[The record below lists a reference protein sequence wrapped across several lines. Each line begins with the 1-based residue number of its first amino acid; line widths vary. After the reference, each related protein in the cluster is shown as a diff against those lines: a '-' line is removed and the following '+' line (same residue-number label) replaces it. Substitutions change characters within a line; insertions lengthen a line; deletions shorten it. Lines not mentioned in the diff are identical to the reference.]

1 MRALGSLRVAR
12 ASPSDDARVVGRVQ
26 RDPRLRAQ
34 GRALDAARRRASLRR
49 RRAASPTTARSRCCA
64 RSTPSAGARDGAR
77 DRPDDAREARD
88 PGHHSNKHLF
98 HQLITDGELARVRGR
113 AVGARGLAVECAAS
127 GRTLATCA
135 DAAIESERA
144 KIEAFFGTLLKG
156 ARGAPTLTRADGC
169 SFANVGGRPGEHTL
183 HVNTTASVRE
193 AYERTSSWER
203 TGETMED
210 FARRFRPNLVVE
222 DAGDGALKPF
232 DEFAWCGRDVRFGEV
247 VVRVDEPTIRCPS
260 TRVRYDE
267 SGDAGAN
274 VDAGARPDV
283 DIRAAFPALE
293 ASIFGRDPVALADRG
308 SYFGVYA
315 RVVVGGVIRVGDDV
329 ALLP

>member
-1 MRALGSLRVAR
+1 MRCIAS
-12 ASPSDDARVVGRVQ
+12 ASPSDARVVGRVK
-26 RDPRLRAQ
+26 RIHAYALKGARSTT
-34 GRALDAARRRASLRR
+34 LDAAVVRPGGGVPDDRAFALLRAEH
-49 RRAASPTTARSRCCA
+49 AARWR
-64 RSTPSAGARDGAR
+64 RDGAR
-77 DRPDDAREARD
+77 DVLRAGEGKD

>member
-1 MRALGSLRVAR
+1 M
-12 ASPSDDARVVGRVQ
+12 
-26 RDPRLRAQ
+26 
-34 GRALDAARRRASLRR
+34 
-49 RRAASPTTARSRCCA
+49 
-64 RSTPSAGARDGAR
+64 
-77 DRPDDAREARD
+77 
-88 PGHHSNKHLF
+88 
-98 HQLITDGELARVRGR
+98 RGR
-113 AVGARGLAVECAAS
+113 AGGARGLAVECAAS